1 MQKRMYRKRRTKKK
15 TTWSKLL
22 YYLQPRSALVVIA
35 MLTVCLVLVAF
46 AASHRQIAP
55 ETGTISSSVPP
66 VTGTYVPTFT
76 ASTGSSGDTQSV
88 RQTTGIFSLASGGPI
103 PVPANVFHPSNIARV
118 VLHNELMSVYAGAM
132 TRTPTTGAIAILQE
146 NLTTGQ
152 QSLNL
157 YQTAQP
163 AGALTILAIHD
174 EILSFST
181 SEGHGT
187 FNLNTHQFHFS

>member
-1 MQKRMYRKRRTKKK
+1 MQKRIYRKRRAKKK
-15 TTWSKLL
+15 TPGSKLF
-22 YYLQPRSALVVIA
+22 YHLQLRSALVVIA
-35 MLTVCLVLVAF
+35 MLTACLVLVAF

-55 ETGTISSSVPP
+55 DTATVSSPVPS
-66 VTGTYVPTFT
+66 VTGTYAPTFT
-76 ASTGSSGDTQSV
+76 ASTGSSGNTQGV
-88 RQTTGIFSLASGGPI
+88 QRTTGIFSLDSGGPI
-103 PVPANVFHPSNIARV
+103 PVPANVLHPSNIARV
-118 VLHNELMSVYAGAM
+118 VLHNELMSIYAGAM
-132 TRTPTTGAIAILQE
+132 TRTPTIGAIAILQE

-163 AGALTILAIHD
+163 AGTLTILAIHD
-174 EILSFST
+174 EILMLST